1 MKKRSTD
8 SSITSIVP
16 PSNPG
21 ECCGPQARA
30 FVEVTSEHILPEV
43 RIKNLLWTI
52 VRLQAKEN
60 HKVSGWTGFNIFVRN
75 KVEVSQ
81 DVIRYLP
88 TIDAPAT
95 DMAMVHKVLVKS
107 LKTKTPSSSRTSLV
121 FDQALYAKATA
132 AVILIVVR
140 MGQPVPCCQ
149 LLESVSTMP
158 G

>member
-30 FVEVTSEHILPEV
+30 FVEVTSEHILPEA
-43 RIKNLLWTI
+43 RIKNLLWTL

-60 HKVSGWTGFNIFVRN
+60 LKVSAWTGFNIFVRN

-88 TIDAPAT
+88 TIDTPAT
-95 DMAMVHKVLVKS
+95 DMAMIQKVLVS
-107 LKTKTPSSSRTSLV
+107 H
-121 FDQALYAKATA
+121 
-132 AVILIVVR
+132 
-140 MGQPVPCCQ
+140 
-149 LLESVSTMP
+149 
-158 G
+158 